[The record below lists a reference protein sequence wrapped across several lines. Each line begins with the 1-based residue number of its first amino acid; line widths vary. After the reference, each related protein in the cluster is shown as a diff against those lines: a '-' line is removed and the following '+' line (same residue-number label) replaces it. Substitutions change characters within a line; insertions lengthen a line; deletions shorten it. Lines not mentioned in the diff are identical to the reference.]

1 MNTQY
6 REEKAKLKAI
16 EKAVLSGVPDEA
28 VRLYQE
34 LHNPFLTARIL
45 GIAGRFAGVDMV
57 KALVESGVSFGY
69 ETRIDYDLYY
79 DFGTHYLML
88 LPDFFILFLLK
99 GVDRIK
105 GYFAPNRK
113 MNELVDSE
121 GKPLMPLCEEER
133 IQVIEYLC
141 EQEGKLCLFSGD
153 YLYYAI
159 LTDERNIANAL
170 KEKGICFSNEI
181 KEMLTEGGG
190 NENDRWTMYWYFLGT
205 LSDNTLAHVLSALHT
220 EIGEEKKLHFTEK
233 LWRINSQRF
242 LIPEFFMVFLQHFN
256 QSEMNKKRILGEIID
271 NERVSCLKIVE
282 DYGWLKDIRRRDEL
296 IAYASENHKI
306 ESAAWLL
313 DFKNRT
319 VDLAAEQRKAEKKL
333 MRELN
338 MAPDSVTILRKLWR
352 YEKKEDGTLAIT
364 NYKGKEIEVTV
375 PEKIGKGIV
384 TVIGYGAFTGNT
396 GFTSVYT
403 RQEQIEQHGKI
414 TKIILPKTLRKVE
427 KYAFRNMSSLQEIMI
442 ADGLEELGIG
452 AFWACES
459 LKSLTIPGTVKRIGA
474 CAFFHCK
481 KLECVHICEGVLEI
495 GGNAFLGCSDLKEVI
510 LPSSVQRLTSVF
522 NKFNEGDE
530 IFSGCPNLIISCP
543 KGSKAEDYCKEKG
556 FRFQYT
562 TE

>member
-1 MNTQY
+1 M
-6 REEKAKLKAI
+6 
-16 EKAVLSGVPDEA
+16 
-28 VRLYQE
+28 
-34 LHNPFLTARIL
+34 
-45 GIAGRFAGVDMV
+45 
-57 KALVESGVSFGY
+57 
-69 ETRIDYDLYY
+69 
-79 DFGTHYLML
+79 
-88 LPDFFILFLLK
+88 
-99 GVDRIK
+99 
-105 GYFAPNRK
+105 
-113 MNELVDSE
+113 
-121 GKPLMPLCEEER
+121 
-133 IQVIEYLC
+133 
-141 EQEGKLCLFSGD
+141 
-153 YLYYAI
+153 
-159 LTDERNIANAL
+159 
-170 KEKGICFSNEI
+170 
-181 KEMLTEGGG
+181 
-190 NENDRWTMYWYFLGT
+190 
-205 LSDNTLAHVLSALHT
+205 
-220 EIGEEKKLHFTEK
+220 
-233 LWRINSQRF
+233 
-242 LIPEFFMVFLQHFN
+242 IPEFFMVFLQHFN

-319 VDLAAEQRKAEKKL
+319 VDLTAEQRKAEKKL

-338 MAPDSVTILRKLWR
+338 MASDSVTALRKLWR

-474 CAFFHCK
+474 CAFFYCK
-481 KLECVHICEGVLEI
+481 KLERVHICEGVLEI